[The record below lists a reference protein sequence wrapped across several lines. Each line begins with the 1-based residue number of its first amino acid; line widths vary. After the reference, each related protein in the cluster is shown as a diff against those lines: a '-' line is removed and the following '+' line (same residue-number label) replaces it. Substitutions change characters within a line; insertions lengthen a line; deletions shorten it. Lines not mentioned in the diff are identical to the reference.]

1 MSWIKD
7 CWNKLKGAAPMEMV
21 YVPAVQVP
29 AGLNIPGAEQ
39 RIAADECYI
48 ELYVESC
55 RLAEARKFASR
66 FNGIVYSFVSLSRE
80 GEVNAELAAVSKP
93 DKLTELDENSLDKV
107 ITVSKQMMSPVP
119 WRGGSLGLQIGLFS
133 VKSGNLLTPVLN
145 YVTKVSS
152 AAGGSFVGAVKPFLP
167 LITEGMDLIA
177 GQREDTA
184 IEVAIDTDI
193 ALQAGGVH
201 AIIAAPKGS
210 IDLAKISMDENDRK
224 LLLDG
229 KPLNRGYFVLSIR
242 PTLQKSDFGKIPEL
256 QEKYAAFQAAIR
268 ANKIKDAQDAF
279 TVFRLATIASPD
291 LISSDAQTLVQ
302 KAEQR
307 LKVAFPG
314 GGIAAPGAK
323 PREIEE
329 LAAIG
334 LYS

>member
-1 MSWIKD
+1 
-7 CWNKLKGAAPMEMV
+7 MEMV
-21 YVPAVQVP
+21 YVPAVQAP
-29 AGLNIPGAEQ
+29 AGLIPGAGE

-48 ELYVESC
+48 ELYIESC

-80 GEVNAELAAVSKP
+80 GEASAKLAAVSKP
-93 DKLTELDENSLDKV
+93 EKLTELDENSLDKV
-107 ITVSKQMMSPVP
+107 ITVSKQMMSAVP
-119 WRGGSLGLQIGLFS
+119 WRGGSLGLEIGLFS
-133 VKSGNLLTPVLN
+133 IKTGNLLTPVLD

-177 GQREDTA
+177 GQRKDTA

-210 IDLAKISMDENDRK
+210 IDLAKISLDKDDRK

-229 KPLNRGYFVLSIR
+229 KPLNRGYCVLSIR
-242 PTLQKSDFGKIPEL
+242 PTLLKSDYGEIPEL
-256 QEKYAAFQAAIR
+256 KEKYAAFQAAIK
-268 ANKIKDAQDAF
+268 ANKMKDAQDAL

-291 LISSDAQTLVQ
+291 LITSDAQKLVKKADQ
-302 KAEQR
+302 K
-307 LKVAFPG
+307 LKDAFPA
-314 GGIAAPGAK
+314 GGIAAPATK
-323 PREIEE
+323 PHEIEE